1 MAEVYNTPTIINEA
15 YFKQFAPIPRNY
27 NIDDIRPYFSIAENI
42 WVVPIIGEDLY
53 NELLEQ
59 VTNNEVTDVNSTL
72 LLNIYPYLSICIC
85 YESLPLISYHLT
97 EVGITKGKSD
107 NSDSVSINDVNYI
120 SKHFR
125 AQIEA
130 LKSQLKA
137 FLKRNAEY
145 FPLLTN
151 DYSNCDCENTCIDD
165 WQFDYF
171 ERGIYNR
178 YELLDSLNHFL
189 NKKDRPNSYRQ
200 LYGVPKQKIDI
211 H

>member
-59 VTNNEVTDVNSTL
+59 VTNNEVSDVNSTL

-130 LKSQLKA
+130 LKSQ
-137 FLKRNAEY
+137 
-145 FPLLTN
+145 
-151 DYSNCDCENTCIDD
+151 
-165 WQFDYF
+165 
-171 ERGIYNR
+171 
-178 YELLDSLNHFL
+178 
-189 NKKDRPNSYRQ
+189 
-200 LYGVPKQKIDI
+200 
-211 H
+211 